1 MRGEYTLDEIGTRK
15 EDLDTPVLWV
25 DLDRLESNIRIVG
38 TRLKEAGVD
47 WRPHIKGVKI
57 PAIAHQLLKAGAIGV
72 TCAKLG
78 EAEVMVADGIKD
90 ILIANQVVGPPKYT
104 RLAHLCRQADV
115 KVAVDSDAT
124 LEDLGRAAIQT
135 GVEIGVLIELNTG
148 MERAGVRP
156 GEPVVDLARKV
167 HQTSGLRFRGVM
179 AWEGH
184 ACVDEDSDWKHG
196 EIRRAVGDLV
206 DSAARCRAAGL
217 PCDIVSGGGSG
228 TLSVTPDL
236 DGITEIQAGGAIFN
250 DVMYTLWGVRT
261 DPAIF
266 VHVTVTS
273 RPEPDRLI
281 VDAGFK
287 TVPAWFGMPM
297 PVGVDDVE
305 SVRMSA
311 EHGTVT
317 FTGPNHEIAV
327 GDKLDLMVAY
337 TDVTLFLHDHL
348 YGIRNGVVETVW
360 PIIGRGK
367 LR

>member
-1 MRGEYTLDEIGTRK
+1 MDEVGK
-15 EDLDTPVLWV
+15 HKSELDTPVLWV
-25 DLDRLESNIRIVG
+25 DLDHLENNIRVVG
-38 TRLKEAGVD
+38 QRLAKAGVN

-57 PAIAHQLLKAGAIGV
+57 PAIAHKLLKVGAIGV

-78 EAEVMVADGIKD
+78 EAEIMVSGGIED
-90 ILIANQVVGPPKYT
+90 ILIANQIVGQQKYT
-104 RLAHLCRQADV
+104 RLAHLCKQADV

-124 LEDLGRAAIQT
+124 LDNLGKTATAT

-148 MERAGVRP
+148 MERAGVQP
-156 GEPVVDLARKV
+156 GEAVVKLAQEIQRI
-167 HQTSGLRFRGVM
+167 SGLKFRGIM

-184 ACVDEDSDWKHG
+184 ACVDEELDWKHE
-196 EIRRAVGDLV
+196 EIKRAVGQLV
-206 DSAARCRAAGL
+206 SSANLCREAGL

-236 DGITEIQAGGAIFN
+236 KGITEIQAGGAIFN

-261 DPAIF
+261 QPALY
-266 VHVTVTS
+266 VHATVTS
-273 RPEPDRLI
+273 RPIPERLL

-287 TVPAWFGMPM
+287 TIPAWHGMPM
-297 PVGVDDVE
+297 PVGVKNVE

-317 FTGPNHEIAV
+317 FNEPNHEIAI
-327 GDKLDLMVAY
+327 GDRLDLMVAY
-337 TDVTLFLHDHL
+337 TDVTLFLHDYL
-348 YGIRNGVVETVW
+348 YGIRNDIVETVW
-360 PIIGRGK
+360 PILGRGQ

>member
-1 MRGEYTLDEIGTRK
+1 MDEVGTRK
-15 EDLDTPVLWV
+15 SDLDTPVLWV
-25 DLDRLESNIRIVG
+25 ELDRLENNIRVVG
-38 TRLKEAGVD
+38 QRLKEAGVA
-47 WRPHIKGVKI
+47 WRPHIKGVKV
-57 PAIAHQLLKAGAIGV
+57 PAIAHLLLKAGAIGV

-78 EAEVMVADGIKD
+78 EAEVMVAGGIED
-90 ILIANQVVGPPKYT
+90 ILVANQVVGPQKYT

-124 LEDLGRAAIQT
+124 LEDLGRTATVT
-135 GVEIGVLIELNTG
+135 GVEIGVLVELNTG
-148 MERAGVRP
+148 MERAGVHP
-156 GEPVVDLARKV
+156 GKAVVELARKV
-167 HQTSGLRFRGVM
+167 HQTPGLRFRGIM

-184 ACVDEDSDWKHG
+184 ACVDEEADWKHG
-196 EIRRAVGDLV
+196 EIKRAVGELV
-206 DSAARCRAAGL
+206 DSAERCRVAGL

-228 TLSVTPDL
+228 TLTVTPDL
-236 DGITEIQAGGAIFN
+236 EGITEIQAGGAIFN
-250 DVMYTLWGVRT
+250 DVMYSLWGVRT
-261 DPAIF
+261 DPALY

-297 PVGVDDVE
+297 PVGVSDVK
-305 SVRMSA
+305 SVGMSA

-317 FTGPNHEIAV
+317 FNGPNNEIAV

-360 PIIGRGK
+360 PIVGRGK